1 MKPMRSSTN
10 LSTLISFLLVFCLS
24 PLHSQVIPEPVAD
37 ESIYSFLDELAA
49 DGIISFN
56 QAVKPYSRKMIS
68 GLLEEAAGHTE
79 EMTSQAEKRAGVF
92 HNLFWDED

>member
-1 MKPMRSSTN
+1 MKPMRSSTY
-10 LSTLISFLLVFCLS
+10 LSTLILFLLVFCLS

-68 GLLEEAAGHTE
+68 GLLGEAAGHTE
-79 EMTSQAEKRAGVF
+79 EMTYQAAEGTGCFSWPLSA
-92 HNLFWDED
+92 